1 MNRKL
6 EELLAKGEAL
16 KEGLEKELDAMGQ
29 TEAAETDKETLQ
41 NLRTNTLDQM
51 EAAICGITALMAWNE
66 DRTAQTNS

>member
-16 KEGLEKELDAMGQ
+16 KEGLEKELDTMRQ
-29 TEAAETDKETLQ
+29 TEATNADKESLQ

-51 EAAICGITALMAWNE
+51 EAVICGITALMAWNE
-66 DRTAQTNS
+66 NRAVQTNS